1 MSTTTS
7 MIKVV
12 DRVSLAELLVE
23 ADVVLR
29 ASSFKTSSQKKFEK
43 KKDEKDDDD
52 DDDDENDDE
61 EE

>member
-1 MSTTTS
+1 MSSRSSAAST

-12 DRVSLAELLVE
+12 DRATLAELLVE

-29 ASSFKTSSQKKFEK
+29 ASSFTSSQKKFEK

-52 DDDDENDDE
+52 DDDENDE
-61 EE
+61 